1 MGTIFSCFQGDEQKN
16 TTNKDSNKQ
25 TNNAQAQEVSQRDIT
40 VLKLKAVQDRLLAQK
55 KALTNN
61 SDKAQAEAKQHVTNK
76 NKERAMFALKRKKL
90 YDQYL
95 TDTENQ
101 YAIVQKSIMDVESA
115 IMTSTYVEVLK
126 NTNDLIKEIE
136 SAGHL
141 EQLQEIGADIRER
154 EERTR
159 EFNKLFEENNVGE
172 VDDLF
177 RQFEQE
183 VEDEDTVKISTTK
196 KQEVPRIKEPQH
208 HKQEEEQEEAGDEEI
223 NNKLAMLA

>member
-1 MGTIFSCFQGDEQKN
+1 MGNIFSCFQEEKEPKNKN
-16 TTNKDSNKQ
+16 TNKQ
-25 TNNAQAQEVSQRDIT
+25 TNNNAQEVSQRDIT

-55 KALTNN
+55 KALQNN
-61 SDKAQAEAKQHVTNK
+61 ADKAQAEAKQHVANK

-90 YDQYL
+90 YETYL

-141 EQLQEIGADIRER
+141 EQIQEIGADIRER

-177 RQFEQE
+177 AQFEQE
-183 VEDEDTVKISTTK
+183 VQDEDAVKLPVK
-196 KQEVPRIKEPQH
+196 KQEAPRIKEPQQQH
-208 HKQEEEQEEAGDEEI
+208 HKQQEQEEEEEGDEDI
-223 NNKLAMLA
+223 NKKLAMLA

>member
-1 MGTIFSCFQGDEQKN
+1 MGTLFSCFSDEEK
-16 TTNKDSNKQ
+16 TTNKNTNKQ

-55 KALTNN
+55 KALSNN
-61 SDKAQAEAKQHVTNK
+61 ADKAQAEAKQHIANK
-76 NKERAMFALKRKKL
+76 NKERAMFSLKRKKL

-141 EQLQEIGADIRER
+141 EQIQEIGADIRER

-183 VEDEDTVKISTTK
+183 VEDEDTVKHVPAK

-208 HKQEEEQEEAGDEEI
+208 HKEEQQEEEEGGDEEI
-223 NNKLAMLA
+223 NQKLAMLA